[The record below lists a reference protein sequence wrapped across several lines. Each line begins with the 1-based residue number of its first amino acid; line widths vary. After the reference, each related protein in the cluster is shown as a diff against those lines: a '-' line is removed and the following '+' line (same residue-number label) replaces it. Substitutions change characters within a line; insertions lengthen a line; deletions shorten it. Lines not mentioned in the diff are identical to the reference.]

1 MQAGVQPKNMDLKLL
16 PIPIQ
21 QEKNNCTRFI
31 IIGPKEVYT
40 KESNKLALCI
50 ELPHQSGTLYR
61 ILSHFLYNDL
71 NMTQIES
78 RPIPGRNWEYR
89 FFVDVEGNLDDAA
102 VQNALRGVKE
112 ESAFMRVLGNF
123 EA

>member
-1 MQAGVQPKNMDLKLL
+1 MAKRRKHGDGSVRLRKD
-16 PIPIQ
+16 
-21 QEKNNCTRFI
+21 
-31 IIGPKEVYT
+31 
-40 KESNKLALCI
+40 
-50 ELPHQSGTLYR
+50 
-61 ILSHFLYNDL
+61 
-71 NMTQIES
+71 
-78 RPIPGRNWEYR
+78 GRWEYR

>member
-1 MQAGVQPKNMDLKLL
+1 MLF
-16 PIPIQ
+16 
-21 QEKNNCTRFI
+21 R
-31 IIGPKEVYT
+31 
-40 KESNKLALCI
+40 
-50 ELPHQSGTLYR
+50 
-61 ILSHFLYNDL
+61 SHFLYNDL